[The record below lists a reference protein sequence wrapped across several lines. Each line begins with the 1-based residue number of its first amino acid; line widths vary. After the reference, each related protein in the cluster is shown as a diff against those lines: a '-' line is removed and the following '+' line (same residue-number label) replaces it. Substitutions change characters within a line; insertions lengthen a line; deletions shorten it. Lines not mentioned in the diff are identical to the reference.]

1 MANVTVK
8 KPWSD
13 NPYAPQILYGVYR
26 WEKANFVGMFASAIL
41 YGIIVV
47 LFYQCMNALLSPVNR
62 RSGGIVWGLVAHTVA
77 MFSFVTI
84 DVCMKLDIQSI
95 SFIDNREYP
104 GNKPGVSG
112 PYVYQLDPLLTSP
125 IKTVPEIMAYLNMWL
140 AGGLLLYRCYIIY
153 SKNYWIIAFP
163 FLLYFASIVTSIMT
177 IINNTHPDILTH
189 SIYSFMCY
197 PISLSLTILLTFMIV
212 MRLVLHG
219 RAMQNAMGSGT
230 SGTAGLWKTVLTTF
244 IESYAL
250 HAISFIIDE
259 ALGFAD
265 NPIVL
270 VSDPIFSETQVIAP
284 LLIILRVA
292 QRRALTSES
301 ISSGGVVSMRFRGQG
316 ESSFGGETTHDGDTA
331 SSTEVNEENSGKNDS
346 GTESVIEEVP
356 R

>member
-1 MANVTVK
+1 MANVTVEN
-8 KPWSD
+8 PWSD

-26 WEKANFVGMFASAIL
+26 WEKANLVGMFAGAIL

-47 LFYQCMNALLSPVNR
+47 LFYKCMNALLNPANR
-62 RSGGIVWGLVAHTVA
+62 RGGGIVWGLVAHTVA

-84 DVCMKLDIQSI
+84 DVCLKLHIQSI
-95 SFIDNREYP
+95 SFIDNRGYP

-112 PYVYQLDPLLTSP
+112 PYVYQLNPLIASP
-125 IKTVPEIMAYLNMWL
+125 INTVPVIMTYLNLWL
-140 AGGLLLYRCYIIY
+140 AGGLLLYRCHIIY
-153 SKNYWIIAFP
+153 SKNYRVIAFP
-163 FLLYFASIVTSIMT
+163 FLLYLASIVTSIMT
-177 IINNTHPDILTH
+177 IINSAHPDILTR

-197 PISLSLTILLTFMIV
+197 PISLALTVLLTFMIV

-219 RAMQNAMGSGT
+219 RDMQNAMGSGA
-230 SGTAGLWKTVLTTF
+230 SGTGLWKIVATTF

-259 ALGFAD
+259 ALGFAE

-292 QRRALTSES
+292 QRRALTSKS
-301 ISSGGVVSMRFRGQG
+301 IGSGGEASMRFRSQG
-316 ESSFGGETTHDGDTA
+316 ESSHGGGTTV